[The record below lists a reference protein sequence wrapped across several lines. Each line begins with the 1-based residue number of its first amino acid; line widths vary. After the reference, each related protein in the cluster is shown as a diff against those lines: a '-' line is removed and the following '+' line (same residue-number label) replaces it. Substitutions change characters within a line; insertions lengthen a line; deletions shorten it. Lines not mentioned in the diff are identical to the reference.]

1 VLNTTNF
8 DKKKKKTSACTI
20 NKEKNESNIQPLVL
34 KVTSEKKK

>member
-8 DKKKKKTSACTI
+8 DKKKTSACTI